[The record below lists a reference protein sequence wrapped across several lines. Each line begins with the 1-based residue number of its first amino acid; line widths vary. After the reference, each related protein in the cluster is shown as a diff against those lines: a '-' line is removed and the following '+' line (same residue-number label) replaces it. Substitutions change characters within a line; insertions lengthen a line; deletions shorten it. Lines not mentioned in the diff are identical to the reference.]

1 MEKISVL
8 FDAEVFNSL
17 EFIKSSVILANRFN
31 VDIAV
36 NYQDKIKIDLKSIM
50 GVASLVFDELDVI
63 AIEVDNVEEGRAFMD
78 EFVSLYENSN

>member
-1 MEKISVL
+1 MEKISIM

-50 GVASLVFDELDVI
+50 GVASLVFDELDTI
-63 AIEVDNVEEGRAFMD
+63 AIEVDNVEEGHAFMN
-78 EFVSLYENSN
+78 EFISLYEKF